1 MKTFMLTVLSL
12 AGLALIWIGDLRWML
27 TGLYLVIDVIGV
39 RMYLDM
45 RILDDHLALVGTD
58 MLTIMDK
65 FSKKLD
71 ELESRVSAIS
81 RERDVDLG

>member
-39 RMYLDM
+39 RM
-45 RILDDHLALVGTD
+45 
-58 MLTIMDK
+58 
-65 FSKKLD
+65 
-71 ELESRVSAIS
+71 
-81 RERDVDLG
+81 

>member
-1 MKTFMLTVLSL
+1 MLTVLSL

-65 FSKKLD
+65 FSKTLD

-81 RERDVDLG
+81 CERDVDLG

>member
-65 FSKKLD
+65 FSKTLD

-81 RERDVDLG
+81 CERDVDLG